1 MGNCKMQIAKCK
13 LQIQETRD
21 SIDLSGRI
29 LRASNLQ
36 FAICILQFAMVLLTL
51 FATVE
56 VAFGRDSPEAEAPI
70 VGRKEPFCGAVGS
83 GRFQVSASA
92 TPTSVQAGDP
102 ISLTIH
108 IQAAG
113 TWKRAPERPD
123 LQHKHEYAKWR
134 ERFHIENGPE
144 RLSSAEGKWEF
155 DFLLRPKS
163 ERVSEIPSLVIVYYR
178 PGFTPPE
185 KGFMT
190 TRAPAIPVQVSSRA
204 RVQASEV
211 RGQSASREAPDR
223 LYQIITGPGVLAHQE
238 PVIFPDAWLFAL
250 LAVAAPALT
259 IGWYLAWRRRNPTQ
273 ARLSRL
279 RKSRATRQTLR
290 AFERRSHREPR
301 EEACDLAEV
310 LADYLDE
317 RLDLKA
323 AQSSPAEIACQLRN
337 RGIAD
342 ELASRAA
349 GLFGAC
355 DEICFSPP
363 RQQGAE
369 LNRLRAEAA
378 ELVLA
383 LESQP

>member
-1 MGNCKMQIAKCK
+1 MQIAKCK

-56 VAFGRDSPEAEAPI
+56 VAFGRDSPEAEAPL

-92 TPTSVQAGDP
+92 IPASVQAGDP

-123 LQHKHEYAKWR
+123 LQHKPEYAKWR

-144 RLSSAEGKWEF
+144 RLSSDEGKWEF
-155 DFLLRPKS
+155 DFWLRPKS
-163 ERVSEIPSLVIVYYR
+163 DRISEIPSLVIVYYR

-190 TRAPAIPVQVSSRA
+190 TSAPAIPVQVSSRA
-204 RVQASEV
+204 KVQGSEI
-211 RGQSASREAPDR
+211 RGQSASRAAPDR
-223 LYQIITGPGVLAHQE
+223 LYQIITGPAVLAHQE
-238 PVIFPDAWLFAL
+238 PAIFPDAWLFVL
-250 LAVAAPALT
+250 LAAAPPALS

-273 ARLSRL
+273 ARLIRL
-279 RKSRATRQTLR
+279 RKSRAARRALR
-290 AFERRSHREPR
+290 VIQGVNNCEPK
-301 EEACDLAEV
+301 EDAGKVADALA
-310 LADYLDE
+310 AYLEE
-317 RLDLKA
+317 RLELNA
-323 AQSSPAEIACQLRN
+323 AQPAPGDISAHLLV
-337 RGIAD
+337 RGISTD
-342 ELASRAA
+342 LASRTAN
-349 GLFGAC
+349 LFREC
-355 DEICFSPP
+355 DAVRFSPP
-363 RQQGAE
+363 RQQGME

>member
-1 MGNCKMQIAKCK
+1 MQIAKCK

-36 FAICILQFAMVLLTL
+36 LAICILQFAMVLLTL

-92 TPTSVQAGDP
+92 TPTSVQAGDA
-102 ISLTIH
+102 ISLTIR
-108 IQAAG
+108 IQATG
-113 TWKRAPERPD
+113 TWMRAPERPD
-123 LQHKHEYAKWR
+123 LQHKPEYAKWR

-144 RLSSAEGKWEF
+144 RLSSDEGKWEF
-155 DFLLRPKS
+155 DFWLRPKS

-204 RVQASEV
+204 KVQGSEI
-211 RGQSASREAPDR
+211 RGQSASRAAPDR
-223 LYQIITGPGVLAHQE
+223 LYQIITGPAVLAHQE
-238 PVIFPDAWLFAL
+238 PAMFSDAWLFVL
-250 LAVAAPALT
+250 LAAAPPALS

-273 ARLSRL
+273 ARLTRL
-279 RKSRATRQTLR
+279 RKSRAARQALR
-290 AFERRSHREPR
+290 AIQGINNCEPK
-301 EEACDLAEV
+301 EDAGKVADALA
-310 LADYLDE
+310 AYLWE
-317 RLDLKA
+317 RLELNA
-323 AQSSPAEIACQLRN
+323 AQPAPGDISAHLLI
-337 RGIAD
+337 RGICTD
-342 ELASRAA
+342 LASRTAN
-349 GLFGAC
+349 LFREC
-355 DEICFSPP
+355 DAVRFSPP
-363 RQQGAE
+363 RQQGME